1 MFQIVD
7 SIPETA
13 EIKVIGV
20 GGGGGNAV
28 RHMIACQVEGVEFIC
43 ANTDSQALRDIQGAT
58 LLQLGNGITKGLG
71 AGADPEVGRQ
81 AALEDRDRIAEVL
94 QGADMVFITAG
105 MGGGTGTGAA
115 PVVADV
121 ARELGILTVAVVTRP
136 FHFERSKRREIAD
149 EGIRQLKDRV
159 DSLITVPNEKLLSVL
174 GRSTSLL
181 DAFRAANDVLLGA
194 VQGIADLIIRPGMIN
209 VDFADVRTV
218 MSEMGVAMMGSG
230 RASGESRARIAA
242 EAAVHSPLLEDID
255 LQGARGILVNITAGP
270 DLSLGEFAEV
280 GDTIEE
286 FSSDN
291 ATVVVGT
298 VIDPDMG
305 DEIRVT
311 VVATGLGRPEE
322 VRPAAVPAR
331 AAKVVQNNGD
341 IDYGALERPT
351 ITRRPITEATARR
364 LDLRQDADLDYL
376 DIPAFLRRQAD

>member
-1 MFQIVD
+1 
-7 SIPETA
+7 
-13 EIKVIGV
+13 
-20 GGGGGNAV
+20 
-28 RHMIACQVEGVEFIC
+28 
-43 ANTDSQALRDIQGAT
+43 
-58 LLQLGNGITKGLG
+58 
-71 AGADPEVGRQ
+71 
-81 AALEDRDRIAEVL
+81 
-94 QGADMVFITAG
+94 
-105 MGGGTGTGAA
+105 
-115 PVVADV
+115 
-121 ARELGILTVAVVTRP
+121 
-136 FHFERSKRREIAD
+136 
-149 EGIRQLKDRV
+149 
-159 DSLITVPNEKLLSVL
+159 
-174 GRSTSLL
+174 
-181 DAFRAANDVLLGA
+181 
-194 VQGIADLIIRPGMIN
+194 
-209 VDFADVRTV
+209 
-218 MSEMGVAMMGSG
+218 
-230 RASGESRARIAA
+230 
-242 EAAVHSPLLEDID
+242 
-255 LQGARGILVNITAGP
+255 ILVNITAGP

-322 VRPAAVPAR
+322 VRPTAVPAR